1 MPLIADCLTDVQS
14 AELAALPT
22 KREVT
27 AKRGAL
33 IERDGH
39 LDFNGER
46 CSPCVDCGHVYIAS
60 GLRLTRGANARMLCR
75 SCFAQTKIDRFQN
88 DSDREQQHEE

>member
-1 MPLIADCLTDVQS
+1 MPTLADCLTDAES

-22 KREVT
+22 RRET
-27 AKRGAL
+27 QAKRAAL
-33 IERDGH
+33 VERDGH
-39 LDFNGER
+39 LDFNGQK
-46 CSPCVDCGHVYIAS
+46 CSPCVDCGRVFVAS

-88 DSDREQQHEE
+88 DTDRKATP

>member
-1 MPLIADCLTDVQS
+1 MPMIADTLTDTQS

-22 KREVT
+22 KRET
-27 AKRGAL
+27 QATKRSAL

-39 LDFNGER
+39 LDFNGQR

-60 GLRLTRGANARMLCR
+60 TLRLTQGANARMLCR
-75 SCFAQTKIDRFQN
+75 SCFAQEKIDRFQN
-88 DSDREQQHEE
+88 DRE

>member
-1 MPLIADCLTDVQS
+1 MATIADRLPQS
-14 AELAALPT
+14 QRAFIEGIAAD
-22 KREVT
+22 RET
-27 AKRGAL
+27 QAKRRSAL

-60 GLRLTRGANARMLCR
+60 SLRLTKGPNVRLLCR
-75 SCFAQTKIDRFQN
+75 SCLAQTKTDRFQN
-88 DSDREQQHEE
+88 DRETTR